1 MRASLQIVG
10 EWSDVRTGVPDG
22 RSINYSREYIK
33 MECCTMIRV
42 QICAK
47 RIFTRIGNG
56 CYNKH
61 YNVWEEKTMAKTS
74 AAQQRAVHKYVK
86 NNYDRLELSVPK
98 GEKAAI
104 QQAAKQ
110 AGQSVNAY
118 IYEAV
123 CARMQQENAMS
134 DTPGVVKKLVRDT
147 DPVE

>member
-1 MRASLQIVG
+1 
-10 EWSDVRTGVPDG
+10 
-22 RSINYSREYIK
+22 
-33 MECCTMIRV
+33 
-42 QICAK
+42 
-47 RIFTRIGNG
+47 
-56 CYNKH
+56 
-61 YNVWEEKTMAKTS
+61 MAKTS

-98 GEKAAI
+98 GEKTTI

-123 CARMQQENAMS
+123 CARMQQENVMS
-134 DTPGVVKKLVRDT
+134 NTPGVVKNPEGDT

>member
-1 MRASLQIVG
+1 
-10 EWSDVRTGVPDG
+10 
-22 RSINYSREYIK
+22 
-33 MECCTMIRV
+33 
-42 QICAK
+42 
-47 RIFTRIGNG
+47 
-56 CYNKH
+56 
-61 YNVWEEKTMAKTS
+61 MAKTS

-110 AGQSVNAY
+110 ARQSVNAY

-123 CARMQQENAMS
+123 CARMQQENATS
-134 DTPGVVKKLVRDT
+134 DTPGVVKNLEGDT

>member
-1 MRASLQIVG
+1 
-10 EWSDVRTGVPDG
+10 
-22 RSINYSREYIK
+22 
-33 MECCTMIRV
+33 
-42 QICAK
+42 
-47 RIFTRIGNG
+47 
-56 CYNKH
+56 
-61 YNVWEEKTMAKTS
+61 MAKTS

-98 GEKAAI
+98 GEKATI

-134 DTPGVVKKLVRDT
+134 DTPGVVKNLEGDN
-147 DPVE
+147 DPVESDSYSISPDLIKI

>member
-1 MRASLQIVG
+1 
-10 EWSDVRTGVPDG
+10 
-22 RSINYSREYIK
+22 
-33 MECCTMIRV
+33 
-42 QICAK
+42 
-47 RIFTRIGNG
+47 
-56 CYNKH
+56 
-61 YNVWEEKTMAKTS
+61 MAKTS

-98 GEKAAI
+98 GENVTI

-134 DTPGVVKKLVRDT
+134 DTPGVVKNLEGDA
-147 DPVE
+147 DSVE

>member
-1 MRASLQIVG
+1 MY
-10 EWSDVRTGVPDG
+10 G
-22 RSINYSREYIK
+22 RKKS
-33 MECCTMIRV
+33 
-42 QICAK
+42 
-47 RIFTRIGNG
+47 
-56 CYNKH
+56 
-61 YNVWEEKTMAKTS
+61 MAKTS

-98 GEKAAI
+98 GEKVTI

-134 DTPGVVKKLVRDT
+134 ATPGVVKNPEDRPDSA
-147 DPVE
+147 E

>member
-1 MRASLQIVG
+1 
-10 EWSDVRTGVPDG
+10 
-22 RSINYSREYIK
+22 
-33 MECCTMIRV
+33 
-42 QICAK
+42 
-47 RIFTRIGNG
+47 
-56 CYNKH
+56 
-61 YNVWEEKTMAKTS
+61 MAKTS

-98 GEKAAI
+98 GEKVTI

-134 DTPGVVKKLVRDT
+134 DTPGVVKNLEGDA
-147 DPVE
+147 DSVEWDSCSISPDLIKI